1 MAKVLI
7 ATYSR
12 SGRTQG
18 VAEELAQ
25 LIDADMYKI
34 EVAPDTFDRDM
45 YKTDEI
51 ATAQIKNKQFPAL
64 VNPLPDVNQYDLIL
78 VGTLLKEYG
87 DRSRTV
93 VGSGRSHVS
102 HAFHTVD

>member
-1 MAKVLI
+1 MDKVLI

-18 VAEELAQ
+18 VAEKLAQ

-51 ATAQIKNKQFPAL
+51 ATEQIKIIN
-64 VNPLPDVNQYDLIL
+64 IL
-78 VGTLLKEYG
+78 N
-87 DRSRTV
+87 
-93 VGSGRSHVS
+93 
-102 HAFHTVD
+102 